1 MPRISAGSINALEVC
16 CGVVFVCI
24 LKSVPLHLQRD
35 EELSTHFHLNL
46 KALST
51 RMS

>member
-24 LKSVPLHLQRD
+24 LKSVPCTCR
-35 EELSTHFHLNL
+35 EMKNSTHFHL

>member
-35 EELSTHFHLNL
+35 EELYAFSFL